1 MSSTQLLGVGAL
13 GACAIGACMLKP
25 KAKPKAVSEQVR
37 KLHDVA
43 SLDVACS
50 PAILAWRGRGGANR
64 CVHLCTVPQVAAPES
79 TPAEAPVVVVP
90 APEITGV
97 GADGTPEDLEERGN
111 STADIAAAIT
121 QGADNSAEFDTSHL
135 LLQSGPVSTELLE
148 KIDALYAE
156 LKLEAVRDLLD
167 ESLAT
172 EKDLAAIVQ
181 LRQFRASVLFSMG
194 DVKGSLG
201 EYAKCIELLGNEEL
215 TDDIAEQINQFWAT
229 SGALNKELGDDRE
242 AEICLEEAESNG
254 MLKREAER
262 LGADIV
268 AGYKEDAVHYDQ
280 LQSTGEV
287 PEEFRIKV
295 KTTAAVQKVSE
306 MEAQDHMIATDRATK
321 TVEETGVEVEVQ
333 VPEGAVGGQQVPCQV
348 GIGMPAHMIT
358 IPVDAK
364 PGQNIKVKLPR
375 LEDLSEARLEEFVE
389 ILSEAVDAGRTHPQL
404 TASCLAK
411 RAMHYLLLGKLEQ
424 SLQDLGNLLSIVQHK
439 PVEEDPTAAEAFI
452 MSGFVHRLCVMTC
465 AMPPTKEAMKHEKH
479 EQKAGAAFAAATKL
493 GVDNLQESIAM
504 MESEIQRAPKVRA
517 IIEAYQKAVQSTQQA
532 LSGSPPGSPKK
543 VTAEVKAAIKSGSEA
558 FDKKDYPEAIKRFS
572 AALDMKPNT
581 KLKKWLYKNRAV
593 CYKYRKEWELM
604 LADAQQSCKLE
615 PTVPTNF
622 VYCAMALKQLGR
634 TEELQAV
641 CEKGLKL
648 DMPDTVRKQLT
659 SMKEVEEE

>member
-1 MSSTQLLGVGAL
+1 MLLA
-13 GACAIGACMLKP
+13 AP
-25 KAKPKAVSEQVR
+25 
-37 KLHDVA
+37 
-43 SLDVACS
+43 
-50 PAILAWRGRGGANR
+50 LAARVPRGLPWPCRAH
-64 CVHLCTVPQVAAPES
+64 CCTHLCIFAQVHAPES
-79 TPAEAPVVVVP
+79 PAAKGPTVVVP
-90 APEITGV
+90 APQVVDTS
-97 GADGTPEDLEERGN
+97 ADGVPEDLEERGN
-111 STADIAAAIT
+111 STADIAAAIS
-121 QGADNSAEFDTSHL
+121 QGVDNSAELDISHL
-135 LLQSGPVSTELLE
+135 QLQSGPVSTELLE

-156 LKLEAVRDLLD
+156 LKLEAVRDVLD

-172 EKDLAAIVQ
+172 EKDLAAVVQ

-194 DVKGSLG
+194 DAKGCLG
-201 EYAKCIELLGNEEL
+201 EYTKCIELLSNEEP
-215 TDDIAEQINQFWAT
+215 TEDVVEQINQFWAT
-229 SGALNKELGDDRE
+229 QGALNRELGDDRE

-254 MLKREAER
+254 MLKKEAER
-262 LGADIV
+262 LGSEIV
-268 AGYKEDAVHYDQ
+268 AGYKEDAAHYEQ

-306 MEAQDHMIATDRATK
+306 MEAQDHMIATERATK

-358 IPVDAK
+358 IPLDAK
-364 PGQNIKVKLPR
+364 PGQHIKVKLPR
-375 LEDLSEARLEEFVE
+375 LEDLSEARLEEFVK
-389 ILSEAVDAGRTHPQL
+389 IMSEAVDAGRTHPQL

-424 SLQDLGNLLSIVQHK
+424 SLQDLANLLSMTQHK
-439 PVEEDPTAAEAFI
+439 PVDEDPTAAEAFI

-465 AMPPTKEAMKHEKH
+465 PMPPTAEAMKH

-493 GVDNLQESIAM
+493 GVENLQESIAM

-517 IIEAYQKAVQSTQQA
+517 IVEAYQKAVQPTQQ
-532 LSGSPPGSPKK
+532 SPPGSPKK

-572 AALDMKPNT
+572 AALDMKPST

-593 CYKYRKEWELM
+593 CYKFQKEWELM
-604 LADAQQSCKLE
+604 LADAQQSCILE
-615 PTVPTNF
+615 PTVSTHYL
-622 VYCAMALKQLGR
+622 YCAIALKQLGR
-634 TEELQAV
+634 TQEQQEV
-641 CEKGLKL
+641 CEEGLKL
-648 DMPDTVRKQLT
+648 QMPEAVRKQLEDL
-659 SMKEVEEE
+659 KK

>member
-1 MSSTQLLGVGAL
+1 MRRRLPRASRGLPWPCRAHCRARLCVVA
-13 GACAIGACMLKP
+13 
-25 KAKPKAVSEQVR
+25 QVPAP
-37 KLHDVA
+37 D
-43 SLDVACS
+43 S
-50 PAILAWRGRGGANR
+50 PAAE
-64 CVHLCTVPQVAAPES
+64 VPK
-79 TPAEAPVVVVP
+79 VVVP
-90 APEITGV
+90 APQVADTS
-97 GADGTPEDLEERGN
+97 ADGVPEDLEERGN
-111 STADIAAAIT
+111 SAADIAAAIS
-121 QGADNSAEFDTSHL
+121 QGVDNSAELDINHL
-135 LLQSGPVSTELLE
+135 QLQSGPVSTELLE

-156 LKLEAVRDLLD
+156 LKLEAVRDVLD

-172 EKDLAAIVQ
+172 ENDLAAVVQ

-194 DVKGSLG
+194 EVKGSLG
-201 EYAKCIELLGNEEL
+201 EYATCIDLLSNEEP
-215 TDDIAEQINQFWAT
+215 TEEVVEQINQFWAT
-229 SGALNKELGDDRE
+229 QGALNRELGDDRE
-242 AEICLEEAESNG
+242 AEICFEEAESNG
-254 MLKREAER
+254 MLKKEAER
-262 LGADIV
+262 LGAEIV
-268 AGYKEDAVHYDQ
+268 AGYKEDAAHYGQ

-306 MEAQDHMIATDRATK
+306 MEAQDHMIATERATK

-358 IPVDAK
+358 IPREAK
-364 PGQNIKVKLPR
+364 PGQHIKVKLPR

-389 ILSEAVDAGRTHPQL
+389 IMSEAVDAGRTHPQL

-424 SLQDLGNLLSIVQHK
+424 SLQDLANLLSMTQHK
-439 PVEEDPTAAEAFI
+439 PVDEDPTAAEAFI

-465 AMPPTKEAMKHEKH
+465 AMPPTTEAMKH

-493 GVDNLQESIAM
+493 GVENLQESIAM

-517 IIEAYQKAVQSTQQA
+517 IVEAYQKAMQSTQQA

-572 AALDMKPNT
+572 AALDMKPST

-593 CYKYRKEWELM
+593 CYKYQKQWEPM
-604 LADAQQSCKLE
+604 LADAQQSCILE
-615 PTVPTNF
+615 PTVPTHY
-622 VYCAMALKQLGR
+622 VYCAFALKQLGR
-634 TEELQAV
+634 TQERQEV
-641 CEKGLKL
+641 CEEGLKL
-648 DMPDTVRKQLT
+648 QMPEAVRKQLADL
-659 SMKEVEEE
+659 KE